1 MDKFHLYKSVIVSDH
16 VDIEKYV
23 KELLLQMS
31 VEEEGEFVKIKEGMR
46 HELDCKCL
54 NMVFFYAEN
63 RFDEKVGE
71 LINNKVLKLLIEDT
85 KLFKMFVRRLLRH
98 LSIEKQTEL
107 KGGLLE
113 LNFEFLVSCL
123 DLLIDSSK
131 KLKYRE
137 LKDFAFK
144 DNFLLKLD
152 SKKDSLKNSIRGLK
166 KMYKKQKV

>member
-1 MDKFHLYKSVIVSDH
+1 MYRKVIVSDH
-16 VDIEKYV
+16 VDIEKYEN
-23 KELLLQMS
+23 ELLLQMCI
-31 VEEEGEFVKIKEGMR
+31 EEESEFVKIKEGIR
-46 HELDCKCL
+46 YELDCKCL
-54 NMVFFYAEN
+54 DMVLFYAESEFGE
-63 RFDEKVGE
+63 RVGE
-71 LINNKVLKLLIEDT
+71 LINNKVLKLLIEDM

-98 LSIEKQTEL
+98 LSIEEQVEL

-144 DNFLLKLD
+144 HNFLLKLD
-152 SKKDSLKNSIRGLK
+152 SKKDSLENSIRGLK
-166 KMYKKQKV
+166 KIYKKEKV